1 MLKEKNHS
9 QKKIRSS
16 QIPMMLLPIQGKAVI
31 PMILPSIHAES
42 WIYWTHWLAGCLPS
56 PPNIPN
62 GRWNYFCSFCH
73 PQPLHLPWTAALFK
87 NPLRDVAMSNDD
99 VNSIKPLLQQQ
110 SCDRVRRK
118 SSSTLEG
125 GHRNGLF
132 LNTAVLM
139 FSTHIWFFTGH
150 RIKGNIRGSSH
161 MCKWSRW
168 AKSKSHTLH
177 TCHF

>member
-1 MLKEKNHS
+1 
-9 QKKIRSS
+9 
-16 QIPMMLLPIQGKAVI
+16 MMLLPIQGKAAT

-42 WIYWTHWLAGCLPS
+42 WIYWTHWFAGCLPS
-56 PPNIPN
+56 PPISLMADEIISAP
-62 GRWNYFCSFCH
+62 FPSPH
-73 PQPLHLPWTAALFK
+73 PQPLHLSWTAALFK

-118 SSSTLEG
+118 SSSALEG

-150 RIKGNIRGSSH
+150 RIKGISYVQMDWNG
-161 MCKWSRW
+161 K
-168 AKSKSHTLH
+168 A
-177 TCHF
+177 